1 MGEPFQ
7 EFDEYVRSS
16 LNDFLN
22 LHNGIFS
29 VNMSNERSIELEL
42 APPVTETDELLTFE
56 KETYLLPIVYP
67 FGMIHF
73 IFEIYKL

>member
-1 MGEPFQ
+1 
-7 EFDEYVRSS
+7 
-16 LNDFLN
+16 
-22 LHNGIFS
+22 
-29 VNMSNERSIELEL
+29 MSNERSIELEL